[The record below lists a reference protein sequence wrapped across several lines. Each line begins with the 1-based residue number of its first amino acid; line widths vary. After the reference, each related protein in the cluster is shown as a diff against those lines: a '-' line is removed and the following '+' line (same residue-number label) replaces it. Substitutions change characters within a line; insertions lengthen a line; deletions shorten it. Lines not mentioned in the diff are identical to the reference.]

1 MDSQKGSSVSDKPF
15 RWDREFGE
23 DGVEDFTEMEG
34 KSDDLVSA
42 LQERLLESSLRHRRN
57 VNINK
62 QTRVTNLIPERSEED
77 LFGINEGRF
86 VEERNEDRNR
96 EMVTPNIRDII
107 NSIPKLNKMSF

>member
-1 MDSQKGSSVSDKPF
+1 
-15 RWDREFGE
+15 
-23 DGVEDFTEMEG
+23 MEG